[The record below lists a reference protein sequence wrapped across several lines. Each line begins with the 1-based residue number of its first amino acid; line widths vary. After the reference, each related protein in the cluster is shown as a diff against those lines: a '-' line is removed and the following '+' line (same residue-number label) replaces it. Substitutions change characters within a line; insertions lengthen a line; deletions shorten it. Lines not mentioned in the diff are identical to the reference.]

1 MTRAI
6 AWLDG
11 QWGAPHELSLP
22 LNDRGLQLAD
32 GLFETVLIQG
42 GEPQLLAQHLERWAT
57 SANLLGMA
65 PPPERSHLQPLIEEA
80 TQRCSLQRGNAVLRL
95 NWSRGASERRG
106 IDMPQTAQ
114 HRFWMTLEAGEPT
127 FSAVTAIICQQER
140 RNADSLISRCKTFA
154 YGQAVLARREAN
166 QRGCEDALLLNTRG
180 QLCCGTVAN
189 LMVRRNGTWLTPP
202 LSSGCL
208 AGVMRGRALT
218 LGLVQ
223 EAELE
228 SDLQPDD
235 EAALINS
242 LSCRPLIALNGLPR
256 SLTDTERLWRNLLD

>member
-1 MTRAI
+1 MSEGI

-11 QWGAPHELSLP
+11 QWGATHELSLP

-42 GEPQLLAQHLERWAT
+42 GEPQLLKEHLLRWAT

-65 PPPERSHLQPLIEEA
+65 SPPERSHLQPLIEEA
-80 TQRCSLQRGNAVLRL
+80 TMRCGLQRGSGVLRL
-95 NWSRGASERRG
+95 NWSRGASRQRG
-106 IDMPQTAQ
+106 IDVPQPAQ
-114 HRFWMTLEAGEPT
+114 HRFWMTLESGEPT
-127 FSAVTAIICQQER
+127 FRGVTAIICQQER

-154 YGQAVLARREAN
+154 YGQAVLARQEAS
-166 QRGCEDALLLNTRG
+166 QQGCNDALLLNTKN
-180 QLCCGTVAN
+180 QLCSGTVAN
-189 LMVRRNGTWLTPP
+189 LIVKRNGTWLTPP

-208 AGVMRGRALT
+208 PGVMRGRALT
-218 LGLVQ
+218 LGLIE

-228 SDLQPDD
+228 SDLRPND

-242 LSCRPLIALNGLPR
+242 LSCRPVIALNGLPR
-256 SLTDTERLWRNLLD
+256 AQADAEHFWRNLLE

>member
-1 MTRAI
+1 
-6 AWLDG
+6 
-11 QWGAPHELSLP
+11 
-22 LNDRGLQLAD
+22 
-32 GLFETVLIQG
+32 
-42 GEPQLLAQHLERWAT
+42 
-57 SANLLGMA
+57 
-65 PPPERSHLQPLIEEA
+65 
-80 TQRCSLQRGNAVLRL
+80 
-95 NWSRGASERRG
+95 
-106 IDMPQTAQ
+106 
-114 HRFWMTLEAGEPT
+114 MTLEAGEPT

-166 QRGCEDALLLNTRG
+166 QRGCKDALLLNTRG
-180 QLCCGTVAN
+180 QLCSGTVAN
-189 LMVRRNGTWLTPP
+189 LMVRRNGNWLTPP

-208 AGVMRGRALT
+208 PGVMRGRALT

-228 SDLQPDD
+228 SDLRPDD

-256 SLTDTERLWRNLLD
+256 SLTDTERFWRNLLE

>member
-1 MTRAI
+1 MSEGI

-11 QWGAPHELSLP
+11 QWGATHELSLP

-42 GEPQLLAQHLERWAT
+42 GEPQLLKEHLLRWAT

-65 PPPERSHLQPLIEEA
+65 SPPERSHLQPLIEEA
-80 TQRCSLQRGNAVLRL
+80 TMRCGLQRGSGVLRL
-95 NWSRGASERRG
+95 NWSRGASRQRG
-106 IDMPQTAQ
+106 IDVPQPAQ
-114 HRFWMTLEAGEPT
+114 HRFWMTLESGEPT
-127 FSAVTAIICQQER
+127 FRGVTAIICQQER

-154 YGQAVLARREAN
+154 YGQAVLARQEAS
-166 QRGCEDALLLNTRG
+166 QQGCNDALLLNTKN
-180 QLCCGTVAN
+180 QLCSGTVAN
-189 LMVRRNGTWLTPP
+189 LIVKRNGTWLTPP

-208 AGVMRGRALT
+208 PGVMRGRALT
-218 LGLVQ
+218 LGLIE

-228 SDLQPDD
+228 SDLRPND

-242 LSCRPLIALNGLPR
+242 LSCRPVIALNGLPR
-256 SLTDTERLWRNLLD
+256 AQADAEHFWRNLL

>member
-1 MTRAI
+1 MSEGI

-42 GEPQLLAQHLERWAT
+42 GEPQLLEEHLLRWAT

-65 PPPERSHLQPLIEEA
+65 SPPERSHLQPLIEEA
-80 TQRCSLQRGNAVLRL
+80 TMRCGLQRGSGVLRL
-95 NWSRGASERRG
+95 NWSRGASRQRG
-106 IDMPQTAQ
+106 IDVPQPAQ
-114 HRFWMTLEAGEPT
+114 HRFWMTLESGEPT
-127 FSAVTAIICQQER
+127 FRGVTAIICQQER

-154 YGQAVLARREAN
+154 YGQAVLARQEAS
-166 QRGCEDALLLNTRG
+166 QQGCNDALLLNTKN
-180 QLCCGTVAN
+180 QLCSGTVAN
-189 LMVRRNGTWLTPP
+189 LIVKRNGTWLTPP

-208 AGVMRGRALT
+208 PGVMRRRALT
-218 LGLVQ
+218 LGLIK

-228 SDLQPDD
+228 SDLRPDD

-242 LSCRPLIALNGLPR
+242 LSCRPVIALNGLPR
-256 SLTDTERLWRNLLD
+256 AQADAEHFWRNLLE

>member
-1 MTRAI
+1 MSEGI

-42 GEPQLLAQHLERWAT
+42 GEPQLLEEHLLRWAT

-65 PPPERSHLQPLIEEA
+65 SPPERSHLQPLIEEA
-80 TQRCSLQRGNAVLRL
+80 TMRCGLQRGSGVLRL
-95 NWSRGASERRG
+95 NWSRGASRQRG
-106 IDMPQTAQ
+106 IDVPQPAQ
-114 HRFWMTLEAGEPT
+114 HRFWMTLESGEPT
-127 FSAVTAIICQQER
+127 FRGVTAIICQQER
-140 RNADSLISRCKTFA
+140 RNADRLISRCKTFA
-154 YGQAVLARREAN
+154 YGQAVLARQEAS
-166 QRGCEDALLLNTRG
+166 QQGCNDALLLNTKN
-180 QLCCGTVAN
+180 QLCSGTVAN
-189 LMVRRNGTWLTPP
+189 LIVKRNGNWLTPP

-208 AGVMRGRALT
+208 PGVMRGRALT
-218 LGLVQ
+218 LGLIE

-228 SDLQPDD
+228 SDLRPND

-242 LSCRPLIALNGLPR
+242 LSCRPVIALNGLPR
-256 SLTDTERLWRNLLD
+256 AQADAKHFWRNLLE

>member
-1 MTRAI
+1 MSEGI

-42 GEPQLLAQHLERWAT
+42 GEPQLLEEHLLRWAT

-65 PPPERSHLQPLIEEA
+65 SPPERSHLQPLIEEA
-80 TQRCSLQRGNAVLRL
+80 TMRCGLQRGSGVLRL
-95 NWSRGASERRG
+95 NWSRGASRQRG
-106 IDMPQTAQ
+106 IDVPQPAQ
-114 HRFWMTLEAGEPT
+114 HRFWMTLESGEPT
-127 FSAVTAIICQQER
+127 FRGVTAIICQQER

-154 YGQAVLARREAN
+154 YGQAVLARQEAS
-166 QRGCEDALLLNTRG
+166 QQGCNDALLLNTKN
-180 QLCCGTVAN
+180 QLCSGTVAN
-189 LMVRRNGTWLTPP
+189 LIVKRNGTWLTPP

-208 AGVMRGRALT
+208 PGVMRGRALT
-218 LGLVQ
+218 LGLIE

-228 SDLQPDD
+228 SDLRPND

-242 LSCRPLIALNGLPR
+242 LSCRPVIALNGLPR
-256 SLTDTERLWRNLLD
+256 AQADAEHFRRNLLE

>member
-1 MTRAI
+1 MSEGI

-42 GEPQLLAQHLERWAT
+42 GEPQLLEEHLLRWAT

-65 PPPERSHLQPLIEEA
+65 SPPERSHLQPLIEEA
-80 TQRCSLQRGNAVLRL
+80 TMRCGLQRGSGVLRL
-95 NWSRGASERRG
+95 NWSRGASRQRG
-106 IDMPQTAQ
+106 IDVPQPAQ
-114 HRFWMTLEAGEPT
+114 HRFWMTLESGEPT
-127 FSAVTAIICQQER
+127 FRGVTAIICQQER

-154 YGQAVLARREAN
+154 YGQAVLARQEAS
-166 QRGCEDALLLNTRG
+166 QQGCNDALLLNTKN
-180 QLCCGTVAN
+180 QLCSGTVAN
-189 LMVRRNGTWLTPP
+189 LIVKRNGTWLTPP

-208 AGVMRGRALT
+208 PGVMRGRALT
-218 LGLVQ
+218 LGLIE

-228 SDLQPDD
+228 SDLRPDD

-242 LSCRPLIALNGLPR
+242 LSCRPVIALNGLPR
-256 SLTDTERLWRNLLD
+256 PQADAEHFWRNLLD

>member
-1 MTRAI
+1 MTKAI

-32 GLFETVLIQG
+32 GLFETVLLQG
-42 GEPQLLAQHLERWAT
+42 GEPQLLEQHLERWAT

-80 TQRCSLQRGNAVLRL
+80 TQRCGLQRSSAVLRL

-106 IDMPQTAQ
+106 IDVPQAAQ

-180 QLCCGTVAN
+180 QLCSGTVAN
-189 LMVRRNGTWLTPP
+189 LMVRRNGNWLTPP

-208 AGVMRGRALT
+208 PGVMRGRALT

-228 SDLQPDD
+228 SDLRPDD

-256 SLTDTERLWRNLLD
+256 SLTDTERFWRNLLE

>member
-1 MTRAI
+1 MSEGI

-42 GEPQLLAQHLERWAT
+42 GEPQLLEEHLLRWAT

-65 PPPERSHLQPLIEEA
+65 SPPERSHLQPLIEEA
-80 TQRCSLQRGNAVLRL
+80 TMRCGLQRGSGVLRL
-95 NWSRGASERRG
+95 NWSRGASRQRG
-106 IDMPQTAQ
+106 IDVPQPAQ
-114 HRFWMTLEAGEPT
+114 HRFWMTLESGEPT
-127 FSAVTAIICQQER
+127 FRGVTAIICQQER

-154 YGQAVLARREAN
+154 YGQAVLARQEAS
-166 QRGCEDALLLNTRG
+166 QQGCNDALLLNTKN
-180 QLCCGTVAN
+180 QLCSGTVAN
-189 LMVRRNGTWLTPP
+189 LIVKRNGNWLTPP

-208 AGVMRGRALT
+208 PGVMRGRALT
-218 LGLVQ
+218 LGLIK

-228 SDLQPDD
+228 SDLRPND

-242 LSCRPLIALNGLPR
+242 LSCRPVIALNGLPR
-256 SLTDTERLWRNLLD
+256 AQADAEHFWRNLLE

>member
-1 MTRAI
+1 MSEGI

-42 GEPQLLAQHLERWAT
+42 GEPQLLEEHLLRWAT

-65 PPPERSHLQPLIEEA
+65 SPPERSHLQPLIEEA
-80 TQRCSLQRGNAVLRL
+80 TMRCGLQRGSGVLRL
-95 NWSRGASERRG
+95 NWSRGASRQRG
-106 IDMPQTAQ
+106 IDVPQPAQ
-114 HRFWMTLEAGEPT
+114 HRFWMTLESGEPT
-127 FSAVTAIICQQER
+127 FRGVTAIICQQER

-154 YGQAVLARREAN
+154 YGQAVLARQEAS
-166 QRGCEDALLLNTRG
+166 QQGCNDALLLNTKN
-180 QLCCGTVAN
+180 QLCSGTVAN
-189 LMVRRNGTWLTPP
+189 LIVKRNGTWLTPP

-208 AGVMRGRALT
+208 PGVMRGRALT
-218 LGLVQ
+218 LGLIE

-228 SDLQPDD
+228 SDLRPND

-242 LSCRPLIALNGLPR
+242 LSCRPVIALNGLPR
-256 SLTDTERLWRNLLD
+256 AQADAEHFWRHLLE

>member
-6 AWLDG
+6 AWLNG

-32 GLFETVLIQG
+32 GLFETVLIES
-42 GEPQLLAQHLERWAT
+42 GEPRLLEEHLQRWSI

-80 TQRCSLQRGNAVLRL
+80 TQRCGLQRQSAVLRL
-95 NWSRGASERRG
+95 NWSRGESGRRG
-106 IDMPQTAQ
+106 IDVPEPAQ
-114 HRFWMTLEAGEPT
+114 HRFWMTLESGAPT

-154 YGQAVLARREAN
+154 YSQAVLARREATL
-166 QRGCEDALLLNTRG
+166 QGCDDALLLNTRG

-189 LMVRRNGTWLTPP
+189 LMVRRNGSWLTPP

-208 AGVMRGRALT
+208 PGVMRGRALT
-218 LGLVQ
+218 LGLVK
-223 EAELE
+223 EAELG
-228 SDLQPDD
+228 SDLNPDD
-235 EAALINS
+235 EAVLINS
-242 LSCRPLIALNGLPR
+242 LSCRPVIALNGLPR
-256 SLTDTERLWRNLLD
+256 TLADTERFWQSLLN